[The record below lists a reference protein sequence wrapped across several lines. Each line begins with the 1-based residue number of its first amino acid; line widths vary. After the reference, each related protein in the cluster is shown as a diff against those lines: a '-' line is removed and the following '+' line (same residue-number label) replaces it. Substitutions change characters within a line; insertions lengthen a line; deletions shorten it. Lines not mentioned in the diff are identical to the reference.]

1 MVDLL
6 EKLSNENG
14 VSGNEDKIRQIII
27 DEVTPYADDIS
38 VDSIGNIIVHKSGTG
53 KKILVTA
60 HMDEP
65 GFILSGITDKGY
77 IKFKSVGSMDSRT
90 IISKRVSIGD
100 NKIMGVIGMKAIHLQ
115 KRAERENTVDVS
127 DLFIDI
133 GAKDKAHAEKKV
145 KLGDYITFDTSFGAL
160 NENVKG
166 KALDSR
172 IGCFCLIEA
181 LKKNYKNDIHAVFA
195 TQHEVGS
202 RGAKVAAYNINA
214 DIALVLDTVESADM
228 FKTADFEKNAKVGH
242 GAVISYMDKR
252 IIADKAASDKLLQM
266 AEKAN
271 IKTQMKMSTV
281 GATDGG
287 AVQTSGLAA
296 KTISIGVPCRY
307 SHTPVS
313 IASKADIK
321 AALKLTELFLENG
334 DEI

>member
-1 MVDLL
+1 
-6 EKLSNENG
+6 
-14 VSGNEDKIRQIII
+14 
-27 DEVTPYADDIS
+27 
-38 VDSIGNIIVHKSGTG
+38 VHKSGTG
-53 KKILVTA
+53 KKLLVTA

-90 IISKRVSIGD
+90 IISKRVAIGD

-160 NENVKG
+160 NENENENVNVKG

-181 LKKNYKNDIHAVFA
+181 LKKNYKNDIYAVFA

-202 RGAKVAAYNINA
+202 RGAKVAAYSINA

-252 IIADKAASDKLLQM
+252 IIADKAVSDKLLQM

-271 IKTQMKMSTV
+271 IKTQVKMSTV

-307 SHTPVS
+307 SHTPVG

-321 AALKLTELFLENG
+321 AALKLTALFLKNG